1 MTQDTSYDSDS
12 GYAADRVVAALHRI
26 DEKVDEMSRK
36 RKADPESM
44 GDKLFKSAAPA
55 LAGLLAG
62 RMFQSL
68 WNRGVTRRGL
78 DKDAAGMQGVL
89 LSVAFAA
96 ASAALGSLISQL
108 STRGSQALVDRR
120 HRKHA
125 K

>member
-1 MTQDTSYDSDS
+1 MTQDAIDQSGSDN
-12 GYAADRVVAALHRI
+12 AADRVVAAFHRI

-62 RMFQSL
+62 KLFQSL
-68 WNRGVTRRGL
+68 WNRGVTRRGF
-78 DKDAAGMQGVL
+78 DKDAAGMQGLL

-96 ASAALGSLISQL
+96 ASAALGSFISQL
-108 STRGSQALVDRR
+108 SARGSQALVNRR
-120 HRKHA
+120 HRNATK
-125 K
+125 